1 VIDQKEPP
9 PIDPAQIEPAQID
22 SQQIAFVGLAI
33 FTVATIVLL
42 PFYGWLGDHGHRGWL
57 WTCIAGVGVGLFGYA
72 LSWRHKRRGR
82 TK

>member
-1 VIDQKEPP
+1 
-9 PIDPAQIEPAQID
+9 
-22 SQQIAFVGLAI
+22 LAI

-57 WTCIAGVGVGLFGYA
+57 WTCVAGVGVGLFGYA